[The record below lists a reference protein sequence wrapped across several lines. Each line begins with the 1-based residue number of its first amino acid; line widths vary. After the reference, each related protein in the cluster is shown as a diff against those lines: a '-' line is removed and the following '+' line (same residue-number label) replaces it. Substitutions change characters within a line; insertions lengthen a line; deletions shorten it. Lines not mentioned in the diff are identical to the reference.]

1 MEPSTSWKNKS
12 VHMVGVKGTGM
23 AALAE
28 LLVASGAR
36 VRGSDVP
43 EKFFTD
49 EILDAAGIPYAET
62 FDPAHLDP
70 SPDVVVHS
78 AAYFTDQNPELIEA
92 GRRGLPV
99 MVYPAALGAFSQG
112 FPVAAGVAGVHGKT
126 TTTALAGMVARALG
140 LPASVLAGSLVPDF
154 GDRATLHLGDRLF
167 IAETCEYK
175 RHFLH
180 FHPSAILVTSV
191 ELDHTDYFHD
201 YDDIF
206 KAFYDYALKL
216 PQGGLLVYCADQ
228 AGSVSLA
235 SAVRHARPDL
245 RFVPYGTQAE
255 GAFRV
260 VDRRFAPGKSHFRL
274 SGFDVELALS
284 IPGTHNV
291 LNAAGACALVFS
303 LAGRPVAGPD
313 LPAVSQALLGF
324 RGSRRRSQIVGEAGG
339 VLVMDDYGHHPTA
352 IDLTLRGLK
361 DFFPERRLV
370 VDFMSHTYSR
380 TKALLP
386 EFAGAFSAA
395 DEVILHKIYS
405 SARETDTLGIDGRTL
420 FDATRRVHPHVKYFD
435 EILDAVPYYV
445 ETLKPGDLLVTM
457 GAGDNWKAGK
467 AYLTAVGA
475 KGV

>member
-1 MEPSTSWKNKS
+1 
-12 VHMVGVKGTGM
+12 MVGVKGTGM

-28 LLVASGAR
+28 LLVASGAQ

-49 EILDAAGIPYAET
+49 EILDAAGIPYTET
-62 FDPAHLDP
+62 FEAAHLDP
-70 SPDVVVHS
+70 RPDLVVHS
-78 AAYFTDQNPELIEA
+78 AAYFVDQNPELIEA

-99 MVYPAALGAFSQG
+99 LVYPAALGAFSEG
-112 FPVAAGVAGVHGKT
+112 FPAAAGIAGVHGKT
-126 TTTALAGMVARALG
+126 TTTALAGMVARALK

-154 GDRATLHLGDRLF
+154 GDRATLHLGDQLL

-206 KAFYDYALKL
+206 HAFYEYALKL
-216 PQGGLLVYCADQ
+216 PQGGLLVYCADETG
-228 AGSVSLA
+228 ALSLA
-235 SAVRHARPDL
+235 SALRHARPDL
-245 RFVPYGTQAE
+245 KFVPYGLKAE
-255 GAFRV
+255 GPFRV
-260 VDRRFAPGKSHFRL
+260 VDRRFAPGQSHFRL
-274 SGFDVELALS
+274 EGFTTPFALG

-303 LAGRPVAGPD
+303 LAGRTVTDADLGPVA
-313 LPAVSQALLGF
+313 AALAGF
-324 RGSRRRSQIVGEAGG
+324 RGSRRRSQIVGEVGG
-339 VLVMDDYGHHPTA
+339 VLVLDDYGHHPTA
-352 IDLTLRGLK
+352 IDLTLKGLK
-361 DFFPERRLV
+361 DFFPGRRLV

-386 EFAGAFSAA
+386 EFAASFSAA
-395 DEVILHKIYS
+395 DEVVLHKIYA
-405 SARETDTLGIDGRTL
+405 SAREADTLGIDGRTL
-420 FDATRRVHPHVKYFD
+420 FEATSQVHPHVTYFD
-435 EILDAVPYYV
+435 EVLDAVPYYLK
-445 ETLKPGDLLVTM
+445 TLKPGDLLVTM

-467 AYLTAVGA
+467 AYLKAASGEA
-475 KGV
+475 

>member
-1 MEPSTSWKNKS
+1 
-12 VHMVGVKGTGM
+12 MVGVKGTGM
-23 AALAE
+23 TALAE

-49 EILDAAGIPYAET
+49 EILDAVGVSYSET
-62 FDPAHLDP
+62 FDAAHLDP
-70 SPDVVVHS
+70 RPDLVVHS
-78 AAYFTDQNPELIEA
+78 AAYLPDANPELVA
-92 GRRGLPV
+92 AQRLGVPTL
-99 MVYPAALGAFSQG
+99 VYPAALGAFSEG
-112 FPVAAGVAGVHGKT
+112 FPAAAGIAGVHGKT
-126 TTTALAGMVARALG
+126 TTTALAGVVARALN

-191 ELDHTDYFHD
+191 ELDHTDYFRD

-206 KAFYDYALKL
+206 RAFYEYALML
-216 PQGGLLVYCADQ
+216 PSGGLFVYCADE
-228 AGSVSLA
+228 AGAASLA

-245 RFVPYGTQAE
+245 RLVPYGFRAE
-255 GAFRV
+255 GDFRV
-260 VDRRFAPGKSHFRL
+260 VDRRFTPGRSVFRL
-274 SGFDVELALS
+274 AGFSTELALG

-303 LAGRPVAGPD
+303 LADRPVTDAD
-313 LPAVSQALLGF
+313 LAPVAEALTQF
-324 RGSRRRSQIVGEAGG
+324 RGSRRRSQIVGEVGG

-352 IDLTLRGLK
+352 VDVTLRGLK
-361 DFFPERRLV
+361 EFYPDRRLV

-380 TKALLP
+380 TKTLLT
-386 EFAGAFSAA
+386 EFAGSFSAA
-395 DEVILHKIYS
+395 DEVVLHKIYA

-420 FDATRRVHPHVKYFD
+420 YEATARVHPRVRYF
-435 EILDAVPYYV
+435 ENVLDAVPYYL
-445 ETLKPGDLLVTM
+445 ETLQDGDLLVTM
-457 GAGDNWKAGK
+457 GAGDNWKAGVG
-467 AYLTAVGA
+467 YLRRARSAPGAVP
-475 KGV
+475 